1 MKTLALSTYMIFN
14 LLSHPASV
22 NEAKVN
28 NKDLETAKVSWY
40 GKKFHGKLTA
50 SGDVYDMNE
59 LTAANKSL
67 PFGTRVKIINPKNGK
82 EVIVTINDRGPYV
95 GSRKFDL
102 SKAAFEKISDPVKGV
117 IHIQYEI
124 L

>member
-14 LLSHPASV
+14 LLSAPSSV
-22 NEAKVN
+22 DEMKTESEL
-28 NKDLETAKVSWY
+28 KTAKVSWY
-40 GKKFHGKLTA
+40 GKKFHGKKTA
-50 SGDVYDMNE
+50 SGEIYNMYE
-59 LTAANKSL
+59 LTAANKKL

-102 SKAAFEKISDPVKGV
+102 SKAAFEKIADPVTGV
-117 IHIQYEI
+117 IRIQYEI